1 MKFTKIPEAHSSFRD
16 KLVYGFDTEAAA
28 HDVELKIINADTSET
43 IATKRLYGISQGE
56 VDIAPYLRREVKSQ
70 LPPKVDGCGVVE
82 CGMQCRVKVEADGVV
97 SPVRRFIAARVNLS
111 EPYTPLMTQIAQRTM
126 ACDEFD
132 IITWFAHP
140 EIVVEVVV
148 ESFGKGNESLT
159 IKPSGVGQQ
168 AVAVS
173 ALDFSNSPTDL
184 RATVWVDGVAT
195 TVVEYEIKPNLRGAR
210 RVAWLNDH
218 LAPELYTF
226 PLRKSVL
233 VKRVRKHM
241 ESVWGREAAALEGD
255 NELKLISA
263 YEPQAQIEALA
274 GILSAQRLWLVEG
287 GVPQKVNLLTDR
299 VLSSPGGKMGMIEV
313 DIRAAEEGVKLW

>member
-16 KLVYGFDTEAAA
+16 MLVYGFDTEAAA
-28 HDVELKIINADTSET
+28 HDVELKIINADTGET

-56 VDIAPYLRREVKSQ
+56 VDIAPYLRRGVKSQ

-82 CGMQCRVKVEADGVV
+82 CGMQCRVKVEADGVM

-132 IITWFAHP
+132 IISWFAHP

-148 ESFGKGNESLT
+148 ESYGKGNESLT
-159 IKPSGVGQQ
+159 IRPSGVGQQ
-168 AVAVS
+168 AVAIS
-173 ALDFSNSPTDL
+173 ALDFSNSPEDL
-184 RATVWVDGVAT
+184 RATVMVDGVAT

-210 RVAWLNDH
+210 RVAWLNEE

-233 VKRVRKHM
+233 VKAVRKHI
-241 ESVWGREAAALEGD
+241 ESIWGREAASLESE

-263 YEPQAQIEALA
+263 YEPQAQIKALS
-274 GILSAQRLWLVEG
+274 GILAAERLWLVEG
-287 GVPQKVNLLTDR
+287 GVPQRIDLVTDR
-299 VLSSPGGKMGMIEV
+299 VLAAPGGEMSVIEV
-313 DIRAAEEGVKLW
+313 DIRAAKEGVRLW

>member
-28 HDVELKIINADTSET
+28 HDVELKIINADTGET

-56 VDIAPYLRREVKSQ
+56 VDIAPYLRRAVKSQ

-82 CGMQCRVKVEADGVV
+82 CGMQCRVKVEADGVM

-168 AVAVS
+168 AVAIS
-173 ALDFSNSPTDL
+173 ALDFSNSPTVL
-184 RATVWVDGVAT
+184 RATVGVDGVAT
-195 TVVEYEIKPNLRGAR
+195 TVVEYEI
-210 RVAWLNDH
+210 
-218 LAPELYTF
+218 
-226 PLRKSVL
+226 
-233 VKRVRKHM
+233 
-241 ESVWGREAAALEGD
+241 
-255 NELKLISA
+255 
-263 YEPQAQIEALA
+263 
-274 GILSAQRLWLVEG
+274 
-287 GVPQKVNLLTDR
+287 
-299 VLSSPGGKMGMIEV
+299 
-313 DIRAAEEGVKLW
+313 

>member
-28 HDVELKIINADTSET
+28 HDVELKIINADTGET
-43 IATKRLYGISQGE
+43 IAAKRLYGISQGE
-56 VDIAPYLRREVKSQ
+56 VDIAPYLRRAVKGQ

-82 CGMQCRVKVEADGVV
+82 CGMQCRVKVEADGVM

-210 RVAWLNDH
+210 RVAWLNGS
-218 LAPELYTF
+218 LSPELYTF

-233 VKRVRKHM
+233 IESTRRHM
-241 ESVWGREAAALEGD
+241 ASIWGSEAAEVESS
-255 NELKLISA
+255 NQLKLLSA
-263 YEPQAQIEALA
+263 YEPEKQLNALSE
-274 GILSAQRLWLVEG
+274 ILSSPRVWLVEG
-287 GVPQKVNLLTDR
+287 ADVKSVELHTER
-299 VLSSPGGKMGMIEV
+299 VLLSPTEGMGIIEI
-313 DIRAAEEGVKLW
+313 DLQAAEEGVKLW